1 MRPSIFWISLD
12 PRVLKPDKGCDMREW
27 IAITDEIG
35 PERVFHVEK
44 RDLFSL
50 PVDILIPGAG
60 PWGSLSEDRITTDST
75 ACRTPS

>member
-1 MRPSIFWISLD
+1 
-12 PRVLKPDKGCDMREW
+12 MREW

-50 PVDILIPGAG
+50 PVDILIPGAR
-60 PWGSLSEDRITTDST
+60 PHVIDRNNSHRVQAKIISSI
-75 ACRTPS
+75 ANIPIKSP